1 MENSC
6 LSYLSQTTSSPMT
19 SNLGPPQATSSPK
32 TSSHPK
38 PKPSKPK
45 AKQAPKRLTIINVN
59 CRSVFEKRLELK
71 YLTDQ
76 TMPDIIAGTESWLTD
91 NYSNNEVFD
100 TDTYSIFRKDRT
112 NRKGGGVF
120 LAIRHCLNPVSQP
133 DLDSDSEIVWAK
145 LDIPGL
151 KNVFVCSFYKPNEN
165 DQKSIDELE
174 KSLSKIPRTSHIWA
188 LGDFNLPN
196 IDWQTEQIIPNC
208 PCPSVYESLVT
219 TIHDFG
225 LEQVVKE
232 PTRGKN
238 ILDLFLLNQ
247 PSLVHS
253 TQILPPLGTGD
264 HDIVYHE
271 LKINLKR
278 RQQKPRPIKLY
289 KKTDWTGFR
298 EEMRDYQNV
307 YHSQVAGSDT
317 NTKWTEF
324 KKTLNNMTEK
334 FIPTKFCKPK
344 ESQPW
349 VTREI
354 KRQMNKRDKLYA
366 KIKQN
371 RSNPNLKEKFKALK
385 HIIQK
390 KLRQSYNSYIE
401 SIITDQQ
408 ETTSEFKRPNKRL
421 FTFIKQQKSDSKE
434 INCLKSNGIN
444 YTDPVEKANILNNQ
458 FQSVFTK
465 LVPLKLRHLVNL
477 ILPRKLSFPVMPSIT
492 VTASGVAK
500 QLSKLNPG
508 KAAGPDNLTSRI
520 LKELHNE
527 IAPILTDIYNTS
539 LSEGTVPKDWKNAYV
554 TPVYKK
560 GPKSKPEN
568 YRPISLTCIC
578 CKIIEHIITSNVMA
592 HLDKNNLLFHNQHG
606 FRSRVSCET
615 QLIQFTQDLYDTLND
630 KGQADVIVMDFSKA
644 FDKVDHQRLL
654 LKLHRLGINH
664 GVITWIRSFLSDRSQ
679 CVVLDGEKS
688 DACPVLSGVPQGSVL
703 GPCLFLMYINDM
715 PETINSNIR
724 LFADDTIMYL
734 TITNQS
740 DCLDLQNDL
749 SKLEAWESEWLM
761 AFNPEKCEVIR
772 ITKKHSPIIFDYKL
786 HNIKLKTTKNAKY
799 LGLLISDDLTWTKH
813 INQTTAKG
821 NNTLKFIKRN
831 IQTHNTKIKE
841 TAYKTYVRPLLEYSS
856 SVWDPWQNKYI
867 KQLEMVQ
874 HRAARYI
881 LNDYASTSS
890 VTTMLKNLGL
900 PSLQTRRKIS
910 SLVMLYKIQS
920 GQVRITLPPYIT
932 PSIRN
937 RLSIPYSRIN
947 AHLYSFFP
955 RTARLWNNLP
965 PDLTNCPDLET
976 FRAGLYSHFH

>member
-1 MENSC
+1 M
-6 LSYLSQTTSSPMT
+6 
-19 SNLGPPQATSSPK
+19 
-32 TSSHPK
+32 
-38 PKPSKPK
+38 
-45 AKQAPKRLTIINVN
+45 
-59 CRSVFEKRLELK
+59 
-71 YLTDQ
+71 
-76 TMPDIIAGTESWLTD
+76 
-91 NYSNNEVFD
+91 
-100 TDTYSIFRKDRT
+100 
-112 NRKGGGVF
+112 
-120 LAIRHCLNPVSQP
+120 
-133 DLDSDSEIVWAK
+133 
-145 LDIPGL
+145 
-151 KNVFVCSFYKPNEN
+151 FVCSFYKPSEN
-165 DQKSIDELE
+165 DQNSIDELE

-196 IDWQTEQIIPNC
+196 IDWQTEQITPNC
-208 PCPSVYESLVT
+208 PCPSVYESFVST
-219 TIHDFG
+219 VNDFG

-232 PTRGKN
+232 PTRDKN

-253 TQILPPLGTGD
+253 TQIIPPLGTGD
-264 HDIVYHE
+264 HDIVHHE
-271 LKINLKR
+271 LKINLGR

-298 EEMRDYQNV
+298 EEMKDYQNV
-307 YHSQVAGSDT
+307 YHKEASGSDT
-317 NTKWTEF
+317 NTKWTKF
-324 KKTLNNMTEK
+324 KKALNTMTDK
-334 FIPTKFCKPK
+334 FVPTKFCKPK

-349 VTREI
+349 ITREI

-371 RSNPNLKEKFKALK
+371 RSNPNLKEKFKLLK
-385 HIIQK
+385 HSIQK
-390 KLRQSYNSYIE
+390 KIRESYNTYIE
-401 SIITDQQ
+401 SITTDQQ
-408 ETTSEFKRPNKRL
+408 ETSSEFKRPNKRL

-434 INCLKSNGIN
+434 INCLKSSGIN
-444 YTDPVEKANILNNQ
+444 HTDPVEKANILNNQ

-465 LVPLKLRHLVNL
+465 LVPLKLRHLVSL
-477 ILPRKLSFPVMPSIT
+477 VLPRKLNFPVMPNITIT
-492 VTASGVAK
+492 VAGVAK

-520 LKELHNE
+520 LKELHSE
-527 IAPILTDIYNTS
+527 IAPILTDIFNTS

-578 CKIIEHIITSNVMA
+578 CKVLEHIITSNIMT
-592 HLDKNNLLFHNQHG
+592 HLDKNNLLYHNQHG

-664 GVITWIRSFLSDRSQ
+664 EVITWIQSFLTDRSQ
-679 CVVLDGEKS
+679 CVVLDGERS

-715 PETINSNIR
+715 PETIKSNIR

-734 TITNQS
+734 TISNLS
-740 DCLDLQNDL
+740 DCQDLQNDL
-749 SKLEAWESEWLM
+749 SKLEAWETEWLM
-761 AFNPEKCEVIR
+761 AFNPDKCEVIR
-772 ITKKHSPIIFDYKL
+772 ITKKHKPFIFDYKL
-786 HNIKLKTTKNAKY
+786 HNKILQTTKNAKY
-799 LGLLISDDLTWTKH
+799 LGLNISDDLTWSKH

-831 IQTHNTKIKE
+831 IQTHNSKIKE

-856 SVWDPWQNKYI
+856 SVWDPWQKKYI
-867 KQLEMVQ
+867 EKLEMVQ
-874 HRAARYI
+874 HRAVRYI
-881 LNDYASTSS
+881 LNDYARTSS
-890 VTTMLKNLGL
+890 VTLMLKKLSL
-900 PSLQTRRKIS
+900 PTLETRRKIS

-920 GQVRITLPPYIT
+920 GLVRIPLPSYIIST
-932 PSIRN
+932 MRN

-947 AHLYSFFP
+947 AYLHSFFP

-965 PDLTNCPDLET
+965 PDLTSCSDLES
-976 FRAGLYSHFH
+976 FRAGLASHFN